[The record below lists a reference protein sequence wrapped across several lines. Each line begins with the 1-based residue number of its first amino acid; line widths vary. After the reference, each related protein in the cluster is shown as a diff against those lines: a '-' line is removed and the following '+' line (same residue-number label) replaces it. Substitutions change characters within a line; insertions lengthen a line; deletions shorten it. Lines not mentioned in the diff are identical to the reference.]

1 MEILSVN
8 QALDALDS
16 LVGSGFCVRGVLSF
30 EHEDLAI
37 YHSPASERRGAFAS
51 SIWLWLD
58 LDDLAS
64 KEEELQRLHQKAVI
78 VEGKFQK
85 LAPGFGGGHM
95 GLWPAEMVVT
105 RVERA

>member
-1 MEILSVN
+1 MDILSVN
-8 QALDALDS
+8 QALDAFDS
-16 LVGSGFCVRGVLSF
+16 LVGSSFSVRGVLSV
-30 EHEDLAI
+30 EHEDVAI
-37 YHSPASERRGAFAS
+37 YHSPTSERRGAFSS

-58 LDDLAS
+58 LDDLAF
-64 KEEELQRLHQKAVI
+64 KEEELKRLHQKAVI
-78 VEGKFQK
+78 VEGRFQK